1 MQKSQETNIK
11 CVSLFTLDQVND
23 FISGYYKWTKNM
35 IIWIIMKVISAKN
48 HQQFNG

>member
-23 FISGYYKWTKNM
+23 FISGYYKSTKKYDYLNNYESN
-35 IIWIIMKVISAKN
+35 IGKKPSTI
-48 HQQFNG
+48 